1 MTTAAVFK
9 SGRSQA
15 IRLPKKYRFTCRE
28 VYVQPTPDGLLLTE
42 KDPWDLFAEGV
53 AALSEDFMA
62 TRAQPPLESREF

>member
-1 MTTAAVFK
+1 MTTAAVFR

-15 IRLPKKYRFTCRE
+15 VRLPKKYRFHTRE

-53 AALSEDFMA
+53 SELSDDFMA
-62 TRAQPPLESREF
+62 TRVQPAVESRGY

>member
-15 IRLPKKYRFTCRE
+15 VRLPKKYRFNCRE
-28 VYVQPTPDGLLLTE
+28 VYVQPTPDGLLLTA

-53 AALSEDFMA
+53 AELSDDFMA
-62 TRAQPPLESREF
+62 KRVQPPLESRGF